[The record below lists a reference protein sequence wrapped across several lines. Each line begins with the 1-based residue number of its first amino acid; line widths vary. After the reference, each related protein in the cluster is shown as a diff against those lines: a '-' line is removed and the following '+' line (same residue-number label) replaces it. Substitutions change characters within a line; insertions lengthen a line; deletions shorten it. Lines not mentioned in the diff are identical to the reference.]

1 MHPEAFQFLA
11 DNAPK
16 TAKTV
21 LDVGGRDINGSP
33 RNLFPGA
40 HFTAV
45 DPIDGPGVD
54 VVADITKWADER
66 TFNVVICAEVLEHV
80 KDWRA
85 VVAACFQRVRPG
97 GILLLTAATDGR
109 DPHSAYDGG
118 PVRPDEHYRNIPAA
132 KLEAVLADVGAVRVE
147 VETHPDRGDVYAAAR
162 RRARPAK
169 RTTKGTP
176 A

>member
-11 DNAPK
+11 DNTPK
-16 TAKTV
+16 SARTV

-33 RNLFPGA
+33 RSLFPGA

-66 TFNVVICAEVLEHV
+66 TFTVVICAEVLEHV
-80 KDWRA
+80 KNWQA

-97 GILLLTAATDGR
+97 GTLLLTAATDGR

-118 PVRPDEHYRNIPAA
+118 PIRPDEHYRNVQGDKLKAA
-132 KLEAVLADVGAVRVE
+132 LAEVGAVKVD
-147 VETHPDRGDVYAAAR
+147 VVSHPGRGDVYAVAHRRAKPRAR
-162 RRARPAK
+162 RERA
-169 RTTKGTP
+169 
-176 A
+176 